1 MGDPDRMTVL
11 PMFPL
16 GAALLPGERLP
27 LHVFEPRYQALVR
40 DCLSAAEGPVFGT
53 VLIARGHEVGGGDVR
68 NDVGTAVRIVSH
80 VGIGDGRWAL
90 DCVGEERIR
99 IGRWLGDD
107 PYPRA
112 EVRPWPVGPSGR
124 VSDDQ
129 LQHLTDKITELYIL
143 LTRIRELRDDPPPAP
158 PRMFDVLERPGDH
171 LYALASWVPMGAA
184 DKFAVLAAESA
195 DDRHRALTDAI
206 DNARE
211 IAEFR
216 LSGRR

>member
-1 MGDPDRMTVL
+1 MTVM

-16 GAALLPGERLP
+16 GSTLLPGERLP

-40 DCLSAAEGPVFGT
+40 DCLTATEGPLFGT

-68 NDVGTAVRIVSH
+68 HDIGTTVRIVSH
-80 VGIGDGRWAL
+80 VDIGDGRYAL

-99 IGRWLGDD
+99 VRHWLGDD

-112 EVRPWPVGPSGR
+112 EVEVWPVGPTGR
-124 VSDDQ
+124 VSDRQ
-129 LQHLTDKITELYIL
+129 LQQLIGKITELYVVL
-143 LTRIRELRDDPPPAP
+143 NRVREQREDPPPAP
-158 PRMFDVLERPGDH
+158 PSLLDVLERPGDH
-171 LYALASWVPMGAA
+171 LYAIASWVPMGAA
-184 DKFAVLAAESA
+184 DRYAVLAAAMA
-195 DDRHRALTDAI
+195 DERYQAFADAV

-216 LSGRR
+216 LSER

>member
-1 MGDPDRMTVL
+1 MTVM

-16 GAALLPGERLP
+16 GSTLLPGERLP
-27 LHVFEPRYQALVR
+27 LHVFEPRFQALVR
-40 DCLSAAEGPVFGT
+40 DCLSATEGPVFGT
-53 VLIARGHEVGGGDVR
+53 VLIARGHEVGGGDIR

-90 DCVGEERIR
+90 DCVGQERIR
-99 IGRWLGDD
+99 VRHWLDDD

-112 EVRPWPVGPSGR
+112 EVEPWLVGPEGR
-124 VSDDQ
+124 LSDDQ
-129 LQHLTDKITELYIL
+129 IQRLTDKITELYIV
-143 LTRIRELRDDPPPAP
+143 LTRIRELREDPPPPP
-158 PRMFDVLERPGDH
+158 PRMCDVLEQPGDH

-184 DKFAVLAAESA
+184 DKFAVLVAETA
-195 DDRHRALTDAI
+195 DDRARALTDAI

>member
-1 MGDPDRMTVL
+1 MTVL

-16 GAALLPGERLP
+16 GGALLPGERLP

-40 DCLSAAEGPVFGT
+40 DCLNATEGPVFGT
-53 VLIARGHEVGGGDVR
+53 VLIARGHEVGGGDIR
-68 NDVGTAVRIVSH
+68 HDVGTAVRIVSH

-99 IGRWLGDD
+99 IQHWLGDD

-112 EVRPWPVGPSGR
+112 EVQPWPVPATGR

-129 LQHLTDKITELYIL
+129 LRHLTDKITELYIV
-143 LTRIRELRDDPPPAP
+143 LTRVRELRDDPPPAP
-158 PRMFDVLERPGDH
+158 PRMFDVLEQPGDH

-184 DKFAVLAAESA
+184 DKFAVLVAETA
-195 DDRHRALTDAI
+195 DERHRAVADAI

-216 LSGRR
+216 LSERR

>member
-1 MGDPDRMTVL
+1 MSDPGQMTVM

-16 GAALLPGERLP
+16 GSVLLPGERLP

-40 DCLSAAEGPVFGT
+40 DCLAATGGPLFGT

-68 NDVGTAVRIVSH
+68 TDLGTAVRIVSH
-80 VGIGDGRWAL
+80 VGIGDGRYAL
-90 DCVGEERIR
+90 DCIGEERIR
-99 IGRWLGDD
+99 VRRWLGDD

-112 EVRPWPVGPSGR
+112 EIEPWPVRAADR
-124 VSDDQ
+124 VSDARLQQLTDQ
-129 LQHLTDKITELYIL
+129 LTELYVL
-143 LTRIRELRDDPPPAP
+143 LSRVRPPQESPPAP
-158 PRMFDVLERPGDH
+158 PRLVDLLEQPGDH
-171 LYALASWVPMGAA
+171 LYALAAWVPMGAV

-195 DDRHRALTDAI
+195 DERHRAVADAI

-216 LSGRR
+216 LSERG

>member
-1 MGDPDRMTVL
+1 MSNPGHMTVL

-16 GAALLPGERLP
+16 GSALLPGEQLP
-27 LHVFEPRYQALVR
+27 LHVFERRFQALVR
-40 DCLSAAEGPVFGT
+40 DCLAATEGPVFGT

-68 NDVGTAVRIVSH
+68 HDIGTTVRIVSH
-80 VGIGDGRWAL
+80 VGIGDGRYAL
-90 DCVGEERIR
+90 NCVGEERIR
-99 IGRWLGDD
+99 VRHWLGDD

-112 EVRPWPVGPSGR
+112 EVQPWPVDAAGR
-124 VSDDQ
+124 ATDDQ
-129 LQHLTDKITELYIL
+129 LRQLTDKITELYI
-143 LTRIRELRDDPPPAP
+143 TMSRIRELRDDPPPAP
-158 PRMFDVLERPGDH
+158 PRMFDVLAQPGDH

-184 DKFAVLAAESA
+184 DKFAVLAAETA
-195 DDRHRALTDAI
+195 DERYRAVADAI

>member
-1 MGDPDRMTVL
+1 MSDPGQMTVM

-16 GAALLPGERLP
+16 GSALLPGERLP

-40 DCLSAAEGPVFGT
+40 DCLTATEGPVFGT
-53 VLIARGHEVGGGDVR
+53 VLIARGHEVGGGDIR

-90 DCVGEERIR
+90 DCVGQERIR
-99 IGRWLGDD
+99 VRHWLGDD

-112 EVRPWPVGPSGR
+112 EVEPWPVGGAGR
-124 VSDDQ
+124 ISDHQ
-129 LQHLTDKITELYIL
+129 LQHLTDKITELYIV
-143 LTRIRELRDDPPPAP
+143 LTRIRELREDPPPAP
-158 PRMFDVLERPGDH
+158 PRLFDVLEQPGDH

-184 DKFAVLAAESA
+184 DKFAVLIAETA
-195 DDRHRALTDAI
+195 DDRHRAVANAI

>member
-1 MGDPDRMTVL
+1 MSNPDQMTVM

-16 GAALLPGERLP
+16 GAAVLPGERLP

-40 DCLSAAEGPVFGT
+40 DCLSAIGGPVFGT

-80 VGIGDGRWAL
+80 VGIGDGRYAL
-90 DCVGEERIR
+90 ECIGEERIR
-99 IGRWLGDD
+99 IRHWLGDD

-112 EVRPWPVGPSGR
+112 EVQPWPVTADGR
-124 VSDDQ
+124 VSDGQ
-129 LQHLTDKITELYIL
+129 LQHLTDKITELYIV

-158 PRMFDVLERPGDH
+158 PRMFDLLEQPGDH

-184 DKFAVLAAESA
+184 DKFAILAAETA
-195 DDRHRALTDAI
+195 DERHRAVADAI